1 MAITSSNVSSLGGS
15 QPRGSSLSGAVS
27 FVKGSNS
34 KNSIVGA
41 NNIRPIRTK
50 IGAQIENIKPKGNIG
65 ERSNVV
71 RDFVSTF
78 GNEKTEKILTKNLK
92 ILRDT
97 YVETFEVA
105 RLLRASSA
113 KLGSGLAAGGGG
125 GGGGGLLGNLLGGGI
140 GFLITRM
147 IGSAL
152 AGVWRTLGN
161 ITNWIRGRD
170 PRVTGGKDRLGRT
183 NKQTNI
189 KNQNQKT
196 NIKQTPK
203 GQNKITTSGG
213 KDITTSKKTNIQNQ
227 KTNIKQTP
235 KGEPK
240 ISTSGG
246 KDITTSSVG
255 DTVKKAKKPN
265 FFQRGIDKVKKI
277 KPKGNLLTKATQ
289 GLKNM
294 GTPGKVA
301 AGVLLGGA
309 AIFGLT
315 RGGKKE
321 PGATGGIGKEFA
333 DQFNSIVDRFGG
345 WSNKTLEAFAIL
357 GALLR
362 LINPLKGKQLAN
374 LSDSTKETI
383 TSIMESESVNTIIDT
398 QMIAA
403 EPRKLLI
410 PTAKNKKPKVV
421 MLPMPGVTG
430 NTASV
435 GGQQKIKSSD
445 GGSGTS
451 PDIPF
456 NSTSK
461 SDSYA
466 SLETRMIYNIVG

>member
-125 GGGGGLLGNLLGGGI
+125 GGGGGGLLNPVNLAKLGIGAFLTKKLINPIGNLI
-140 GFLITRM
+140 
-147 IGSAL
+147 
-152 AGVWRTLGN
+152 N
-161 ITNWIRGRD
+161 KIRGKD
-170 PRVTGGKDRLGRT
+170 PRITGTQDRLGKT
-183 NKQTNI
+183 NKKTNI
-189 KNQNQKT
+189 QNQNQNQKT

-203 GQNKITTSGG
+203 GQPKIT
-213 KDITTSKKTNIQNQ
+213 
-227 KTNIKQTP
+227 
-235 KGEPK
+235 
-240 ISTSGG
+240 TSGG

-255 DTVKKAKKPN
+255 DTVKKTKKPN

-333 DQFNSIVDRFGG
+333 DQFSSIVDRFGG
-345 WSNKTLEAFAIL
+345 WSDKTLEAFAIL
-357 GALLR
+357 GALLN
-362 LINPLKGKQLAN
+362 LLNPLKGRQLAN
-374 LSDSTKETI
+374 LSESTKETI

>member
-15 QPRGSSLSGAVS
+15 QPRGSSVSGALS

-78 GNEKTEKILTKNLK
+78 GNEQTEKILTKNLK

-105 RLLRASSA
+105 RLLRSAST

-125 GGGGGLLGNLLGGGI
+125 GGGGGLLNPVNLAKLGIGAFLGKKLINPIGNLINKL
-140 GFLITRM
+140 
-147 IGSAL
+147 
-152 AGVWRTLGN
+152 
-161 ITNWIRGRD
+161 RGKD
-170 PRVTGGKDRLGRT
+170 PRITGTQDRLGRT
-183 NKQTNI
+183 NKKTNI
-189 KNQNQKT
+189 QNRNQKT

-203 GQNKITTSGG
+203 GQPKIT
-213 KDITTSKKTNIQNQ
+213 
-227 KTNIKQTP
+227 
-235 KGEPK
+235 
-240 ISTSGG
+240 TSGG

-255 DTVKKAKKPN
+255 DTVKKTKKPN

-277 KPKGNLLTKATQ
+277 KPKGNLLTKATK

-321 PGATGGIGKEFA
+321 TGTTGGIGKEFA
-333 DQFNSIVDRFGG
+333 DQFSSIVDRFGG
-345 WSNKTLEAFAIL
+345 WSDKTLDAFAIL

-362 LINPLKGKQLAN
+362 LINQLKGKQLAN

-435 GGQQKIKSSD
+435 GGQQKIRSS
-445 GGSGTS
+445 GSGSSGTS
-451 PDIPF
+451 PDIAF
-456 NSTSK
+456 NSSSK

-466 SLETRMIYNIVG
+466 AFETRMIYNIVG

>member
-15 QPRGSSLSGAVS
+15 QPRGSSVSGALS

-50 IGAQIENIKPKGNIG
+50 IGAQIENIKPKGNVG

-125 GGGGGLLGNLLGGGI
+125 RGGGGGLLGNVVSGAISSLATLLLTQLGRLKNWVGA
-140 GFLITRM
+140 GFNKL
-147 IGSAL
+147 
-152 AGVWRTLGN
+152 
-161 ITNWIRGRD
+161 RGKD
-170 PRVTGGKDRLGRT
+170 PRITGGKDRLGRT

-203 GQNKITTSGG
+203 GQPKIT
-213 KDITTSKKTNIQNQ
+213 
-227 KTNIKQTP
+227 
-235 KGEPK
+235 
-240 ISTSGG
+240 TSGG

-255 DTVKKAKKPN
+255 DTVKKTKKPN

-277 KPKGNLLTKATQ
+277 KPKGNILTKATK

-321 PGATGGIGKEFA
+321 TGTTGGVGKEFA

-345 WSNKTLEAFAIL
+345 WSDKTMDAFAIL
-357 GALLR
+357 GALLN

-374 LSDSTKETI
+374 LSDSAKETI

-435 GGQQKIKSSD
+435 GGQQKLKNTS
-445 GGSGTS
+445 GGSNNT

>member
-15 QPRGSSLSGAVS
+15 QPRGSSVSGALS

-50 IGAQIENIKPKGNIG
+50 IGAQIENIKPKGNVG

-125 GGGGGLLGNLLGGGI
+125 RGGGGGLLGNVVSGAISSLATLLLTQLGRLKNWVGA
-140 GFLITRM
+140 GFNKL
-147 IGSAL
+147 
-152 AGVWRTLGN
+152 
-161 ITNWIRGRD
+161 RGKD
-170 PRVTGGKDRLGRT
+170 PRITGGKDRLGRT

-203 GQNKITTSGG
+203 GQPKITTSGG
-213 KDITTSKKTNIQNQ
+213 KDVTTS
-227 KTNIKQTP
+227 
-235 KGEPK
+235 
-240 ISTSGG
+240 
-246 KDITTSSVG
+246 
-255 DTVKKAKKPN
+255 TVKDATKIKKPS
-265 FFQRGIDKVKKI
+265 IDPNLTKKI
-277 KPKGNLLTKATQ
+277 KPKGNILSKALK
-289 GLKNM
+289 GIKNM
-294 GTPGKVA
+294 PGGGKVKA
-301 AGVLLGGA
+301 AGAILLGGA

-321 PGATGGIGKEFA
+321 TGTTGGVGKEFA
-333 DQFNSIVDRFGG
+333 DQFSSIVDRFGG
-345 WSNKTLEAFAIL
+345 WSDKTLDAFAIL
-357 GALLR
+357 GALLN

-435 GGQQKIKSSD
+435 GGQQKLKSTS
-445 GGSGTS
+445 GGSNNT

>member
-15 QPRGSSLSGAVS
+15 QPRGSSVSGALS

-34 KNSIVGA
+34 KNSIVGV

-125 GGGGGLLGNLLGGGI
+125 GGGGGGL
-140 GFLITRM
+140 R
-147 IGSAL
+147 
-152 AGVWRTLGN
+152 GN
-161 ITNWIRGRD
+161 IITGAISSLATLLLTQLGRLKNWVGAGFNRILGRD
-170 PRVTGGKDRLGRT
+170 SRITGGKDRIGRT

-203 GQNKITTSGG
+203 GQPKIT
-213 KDITTSKKTNIQNQ
+213 
-227 KTNIKQTP
+227 
-235 KGEPK
+235 
-240 ISTSGG
+240 TSGG

-255 DTVKKAKKPN
+255 DTVKKTKKPN

-277 KPKGNLLTKATQ
+277 KPKGNILTKATK

-321 PGATGGIGKEFA
+321 TGTTGGVGKEFA
-333 DQFNSIVDRFGG
+333 DQFSSIVDRFGG
-345 WSNKTLEAFAIL
+345 WSDKTLDAFAIL
-357 GALLR
+357 GALLN

-435 GGQQKIKSSD
+435 GGQQKLKSTS
-445 GGSGTS
+445 GGSNNT

>member
-15 QPRGSSLSGAVS
+15 QPRGSSVSGAIS

-41 NNIRPIRTK
+41 NNIRPLGAK
-50 IGAQIENIKPKGNIG
+50 IGSQIENIKPKGNVG

-78 GNEKTEKILTKNLK
+78 GNEQTEKILTKNLK

-105 RLLRASSA
+105 RILRAAST
-113 KLGSGLAAGGGG
+113 KLGSGLAASGGGG
-125 GGGGGLLGNLLGGGI
+125 GGGGRSPLLNLAKLGIGTFLGKALIKPIGNLI
-140 GFLITRM
+140 
-147 IGSAL
+147 
-152 AGVWRTLGN
+152 N
-161 ITNWIRGRD
+161 KIRGKD
-170 PRVTGGKDRLGRT
+170 PRITGTQDRLGKT
-183 NKQTNI
+183 NKKTNI
-189 KNQNQKT
+189 QNQNQKT

-213 KDITTSKKTNIQNQ
+213 KDITTS
-227 KTNIKQTP
+227 
-235 KGEPK
+235 
-240 ISTSGG
+240 
-246 KDITTSSVG
+246 SVG
-255 DTVKKAKKPN
+255 DTVKKTKKPN

-277 KPKGNLLTKATQ
+277 KPKGNLLTKATK

-321 PGATGGIGKEFA
+321 SGATGGIGKEFA
-333 DQFNSIVDRFGG
+333 DQFDSIVERFGG
-345 WSNKTLEAFAIL
+345 WSDKTLDAFAIL
-357 GALLR
+357 GALLN

-430 NTASV
+430 NVASPR
-435 GGQQKIKSSD
+435 GGQQKIKSTSS
-445 GGSGTS
+445 GSGNS
-451 PDIPF
+451 PDIAF
-456 NSTSK
+456 NSSSK

-466 SLETRMIYNIVG
+466 SFETRMIYNIVG

>member
-41 NNIRPIRTK
+41 NNIRPIKTK

-71 RDFVSTF
+71 RDFVTTF

-105 RLLRASSA
+105 RILRAAST

-125 GGGGGLLGNLLGGGI
+125 GGGGGGNLPLNLAKFGI
-140 GFLITRM
+140 GAFLTKKLINP
-147 IGSAL
+147 IGNL
-152 AGVWRTLGN
+152 IN
-161 ITNWIRGRD
+161 KIRGKD
-170 PRVTGGKDRLGRT
+170 PRITGTQDRLGKT
-183 NKQTNI
+183 NKKTNI
-189 KNQNQKT
+189 QNQNQKT

-203 GQNKITTSGG
+203 SQTKIT
-213 KDITTSKKTNIQNQ
+213 
-227 KTNIKQTP
+227 
-235 KGEPK
+235 
-240 ISTSGG
+240 TSGG

-255 DTVKKAKKPN
+255 DTVKKTKKPN

-277 KPKGNLLTKATQ
+277 KPKGNLLTKATK

-321 PGATGGIGKEFA
+321 PGTTGGVGKEFA
-333 DQFNSIVDRFGG
+333 DQFNSIVERFGG
-345 WSNKTLEAFAIL
+345 WSDKTLEAFAIL
-357 GALLR
+357 GALLN
-362 LINPLKGKQLAN
+362 LLNPLKGRQLAN
-374 LSDSTKETI
+374 LSESTKETI

-410 PTAKNKKPKVV
+410 PTAKNKNPKVV

-430 NTASV
+430 NVASSR
-435 GGQQKIKSSD
+435 GGQQKVRSS
-445 GGSGTS
+445 GSGSSGTS
-451 PDIPF
+451 PDIAF
-456 NSTSK
+456 NSSSK

-466 SLETRMIYNIVG
+466 AFETRMIYNIVG

>member
-15 QPRGSSLSGAVS
+15 QPRGSSVSGALS

-50 IGAQIENIKPKGNIG
+50 IGAQIENIKPKGNVG

-78 GNEKTEKILTKNLK
+78 GNEQTEKILTKNLK

-105 RLLRASSA
+105 RLLRSAST
-113 KLGSGLAAGGGG
+113 KLGAGIGAAGAGGGG
-125 GGGGGLLGNLLGGGI
+125 GNAFVGGLFGGALAKIGAVLSAALIKPIGNLINKL
-140 GFLITRM
+140 
-147 IGSAL
+147 
-152 AGVWRTLGN
+152 
-161 ITNWIRGRD
+161 RGKD
-170 PRVTGGKDRLGRT
+170 PRITGTQDRLGRT
-183 NKQTNI
+183 NKKTNI
-189 KNQNQKT
+189 QNQNQKT

-203 GQNKITTSGG
+203 GQPKITTSGG
-213 KDITTSKKTNIQNQ
+213 KDVTTS
-227 KTNIKQTP
+227 
-235 KGEPK
+235 
-240 ISTSGG
+240 
-246 KDITTSSVG
+246 
-255 DTVKKAKKPN
+255 TVKDATKIKKPS
-265 FFQRGIDKVKKI
+265 IDAGVTKKI
-277 KPKGNLLTKATQ
+277 KPKGNILSKAVR

-294 GTPGKVA
+294 PGGAKVKA
-301 AGVLLGGA
+301 AGAILLGGA

-321 PGATGGIGKEFA
+321 TGTTGGIGKEFA
-333 DQFNSIVDRFGG
+333 DQFDSIVERFGG
-345 WSNKTLEAFAIL
+345 WSDKTLEAFAIL

-362 LINPLKGKQLAN
+362 IINPLKGKQLAN

-410 PTAKNKKPKVV
+410 PTAKNKNPKVV

-430 NTASV
+430 NVASSG

-456 NSTSK
+456 NSSSK

>member
-15 QPRGSSLSGAVS
+15 QPRGSSVSGALS

-140 GFLITRM
+140 GLLITRM

-161 ITNWIRGRD
+161 ITNRIRGKD
-170 PRVTGGKDRLGRT
+170 PRITGTQDRFGKT
-183 NKQTNI
+183 NKKTNI
-189 KNQNQKT
+189 QNQNQKN
-196 NIKQTPK
+196 NIKQTK

-213 KDITTSKKTNIQNQ
+213 KDVTTS
-227 KTNIKQTP
+227 
-235 KGEPK
+235 
-240 ISTSGG
+240 
-246 KDITTSSVG
+246 
-255 DTVKKAKKPN
+255 TVKDATKIKKPS
-265 FFQRGIDKVKKI
+265 IDAGVTKKI
-277 KPKGNLLTKATQ
+277 KPKGNILSRAVR

-294 GTPGKVA
+294 PGGGKVKA
-301 AGVLLGGA
+301 AGAILLGGA

-321 PGATGGIGKEFA
+321 PGTTGGIGKEFA

-345 WSNKTLEAFAIL
+345 WSDKTLEAFAIL
-357 GALLR
+357 GALLNI
-362 LINPLKGKQLAN
+362 INPLKGKQLAN

-430 NTASV
+430 NVASSG

-456 NSTSK
+456 NSSSK

>member
-15 QPRGSSLSGAVS
+15 QPRGSSVSGALS

-50 IGAQIENIKPKGNIG
+50 IGAQIENIKPKGNVG

-78 GNEKTEKILTKNLK
+78 GNEQTEKILTKNLK

-105 RLLRASSA
+105 RLLRSAST
-113 KLGSGLAAGGGG
+113 KLGAGIGAAGAGGGG
-125 GGGGGLLGNLLGGGI
+125 GNAFVGGLFGGALAKIGAVLSAALIKPIGNLINKL
-140 GFLITRM
+140 
-147 IGSAL
+147 
-152 AGVWRTLGN
+152 
-161 ITNWIRGRD
+161 RGKD
-170 PRVTGGKDRLGRT
+170 PRITGTQDRLGKT
-183 NKQTNI
+183 NKKTNI
-189 KNQNQKT
+189 QNQNQKT

-203 GQNKITTSGG
+203 GQPKITTSGG
-213 KDITTSKKTNIQNQ
+213 KDVTTS
-227 KTNIKQTP
+227 
-235 KGEPK
+235 
-240 ISTSGG
+240 
-246 KDITTSSVG
+246 
-255 DTVKKAKKPN
+255 TVKDATKIKKPS
-265 FFQRGIDKVKKI
+265 IDAGVTKKI
-277 KPKGNLLTKATQ
+277 KPKGNILSKAVR

-294 GTPGKVA
+294 PGGAKVKA
-301 AGVLLGGA
+301 AGAILLGGA

-321 PGATGGIGKEFA
+321 TGTTGGIGKEFA
-333 DQFNSIVDRFGG
+333 DQFDSIVERFGG
-345 WSNKTLEAFAIL
+345 WSDKTLEAFAIL
-357 GALLR
+357 GALLN
-362 LINPLKGKQLAN
+362 LLNPLKGRQLAN

-430 NTASV
+430 NVASSR
-435 GGQQKIKSSD
+435 GGQQKVRSS
-445 GGSGTS
+445 GSGSSGTS
-451 PDIPF
+451 PDIAF
-456 NSTSK
+456 NSSSK

-466 SLETRMIYNIVG
+466 AFETRMIYNIVG

>member
-15 QPRGSSLSGAVS
+15 QPRGSSVSGALS

-125 GGGGGLLGNLLGGGI
+125 GGGGGGL
-140 GFLITRM
+140 R
-147 IGSAL
+147 
-152 AGVWRTLGN
+152 GN
-161 ITNWIRGRD
+161 IITGAISSLATLLLTQLGRLKNWVGAGFNRILGRD
-170 PRVTGGKDRLGRT
+170 SRITGGKDRIGRT

-203 GQNKITTSGG
+203 GQPKITTSGG
-213 KDITTSKKTNIQNQ
+213 KDITTS
-227 KTNIKQTP
+227 
-235 KGEPK
+235 
-240 ISTSGG
+240 
-246 KDITTSSVG
+246 
-255 DTVKKAKKPN
+255 TVKDATKIKKPP
-265 FFQRGIDKVKKI
+265 IDPNLTKKI
-277 KPKGNLLTKATQ
+277 KPKGNILSKALK
-289 GLKNM
+289 GIKNM
-294 GTPGKVA
+294 PGGGKVKA
-301 AGVLLGGA
+301 AGAILLGSA

-321 PGATGGIGKEFA
+321 TGTTGGVGKEFA

-345 WSNKTLEAFAIL
+345 WSDKTMDAFAIL
-357 GALLR
+357 GALLN
-362 LINPLKGKQLAN
+362 LLNPLKGRQLAN
-374 LSDSTKETI
+374 LSDSAKETI

-435 GGQQKIKSSD
+435 GGQQKLKSTS
-445 GGSGTS
+445 GGSNNT

>member
-50 IGAQIENIKPKGNIG
+50 IGAQIENIKPKGNVG

-78 GNEKTEKILTKNLK
+78 GNEQTEKILTKNLK

-105 RLLRASSA
+105 RLLRSAST
-113 KLGSGLAAGGGG
+113 KLGAGIGAAGAGGGG
-125 GGGGGLLGNLLGGGI
+125 GNAFVGGLFGGALAKIGAVLSAALIKPIGNLINKL
-140 GFLITRM
+140 
-147 IGSAL
+147 
-152 AGVWRTLGN
+152 
-161 ITNWIRGRD
+161 RGKD
-170 PRVTGGKDRLGRT
+170 PRITGTQDRLGRT
-183 NKQTNI
+183 NKKTNI
-189 KNQNQKT
+189 QNQNQKT

-203 GQNKITTSGG
+203 GQPKITTSGG
-213 KDITTSKKTNIQNQ
+213 KDVTTS
-227 KTNIKQTP
+227 
-235 KGEPK
+235 
-240 ISTSGG
+240 
-246 KDITTSSVG
+246 
-255 DTVKKAKKPN
+255 TVKDATKIKKPS
-265 FFQRGIDKVKKI
+265 IDAGVTKKI
-277 KPKGNLLTKATQ
+277 KPKGNILSKAVR

-294 GTPGKVA
+294 PGGAKVKA
-301 AGVLLGGA
+301 AGAILLGGA

-321 PGATGGIGKEFA
+321 TGTTGGIGKEFA
-333 DQFNSIVDRFGG
+333 DQFDSIVERFGG
-345 WSNKTLEAFAIL
+345 WSDKTLEAFAIL

-362 LINPLKGKQLAN
+362 IINPLKGKQLAN

-430 NTASV
+430 NVASSG

-456 NSTSK
+456 NSSSK

>member
-15 QPRGSSLSGAVS
+15 QPRGSSVSGALS

-50 IGAQIENIKPKGNIG
+50 IGAQVENIKPKGNIG

-140 GFLITRM
+140 GLLITRM

-161 ITNWIRGRD
+161 ITNRIRGKD
-170 PRVTGGKDRLGRT
+170 PRITGTQDRFGKT
-183 NKQTNI
+183 NKKTNI
-189 KNQNQKT
+189 QNQNQKN
-196 NIKQTPK
+196 NIKQTK

-213 KDITTSKKTNIQNQ
+213 KDVTTS
-227 KTNIKQTP
+227 
-235 KGEPK
+235 
-240 ISTSGG
+240 
-246 KDITTSSVG
+246 
-255 DTVKKAKKPN
+255 TVKDATKIKKPS
-265 FFQRGIDKVKKI
+265 IDAGVTKKI
-277 KPKGNLLTKATQ
+277 KPKGNILSRAVR

-294 GTPGKVA
+294 PGGGKVKA
-301 AGVLLGGA
+301 AGAILLGGA

-321 PGATGGIGKEFA
+321 PGTTGGIGKEFA

-345 WSNKTLEAFAIL
+345 WSDKTLEAFAIL
-357 GALLR
+357 GALLNI
-362 LINPLKGKQLAN
+362 INPLKGKQLAN

-430 NTASV
+430 NVASSG

-456 NSTSK
+456 NSSSK

>member
-15 QPRGSSLSGAVS
+15 QPRGSSVSGALS

-41 NNIRPIRTK
+41 NNIRPIKTK

-105 RLLRASSA
+105 RILRAAST

-125 GGGGGLLGNLLGGGI
+125 GGGGGGNLPLNLAKLGI
-140 GFLITRM
+140 GAFLAKRLINP
-147 IGSAL
+147 IGNL
-152 AGVWRTLGN
+152 IN
-161 ITNWIRGRD
+161 KIRGKD
-170 PRVTGGKDRLGRT
+170 PRITGTQDRLGKT
-183 NKQTNI
+183 NKKTNI
-189 KNQNQKT
+189 QNQNQKT

-203 GQNKITTSGG
+203 SQNKITTSGG

-246 KDITTSSVG
+246 KDVTTS
-255 DTVKKAKKPN
+255 TVKDATKIKKPS
-265 FFQRGIDKVKKI
+265 IDTGVTKKI
-277 KPKGNLLTKATQ
+277 KPKGNILSKAVR

-294 GTPGKVA
+294 PGGAKVKA
-301 AGVLLGGA
+301 AGAILLGGA

-333 DQFNSIVDRFGG
+333 DQFSSIVDRFGG
-345 WSNKTLEAFAIL
+345 WSDKTLEAFAIL

-410 PTAKNKKPKVV
+410 PTAKNKNPKVV

-435 GGQQKIKSSD
+435 GGQQKIKSS
-445 GGSGTS
+445 GSGSSGTS

-456 NSTSK
+456 NPSSK

-466 SLETRMIYNIVG
+466 AFETRMIYNIVG

>member
-50 IGAQIENIKPKGNIG
+50 IGAQIENIKPKGNVG

-78 GNEKTEKILTKNLK
+78 GNEQTEKILTKNLK

-105 RLLRASSA
+105 RLLRSAST
-113 KLGSGLAAGGGG
+113 KLGSGLAAGGGR
-125 GGGGGLLGNLLGGGI
+125 GGGGGLLGNVVGGA
-140 GFLITRM
+140 
-147 IGSAL
+147 IGSL
-152 AGVWRTLGN
+152 ATLLFTQLGRLK
-161 ITNWIRGRD
+161 NWVGAGFNKLRGKD
-170 PRVTGGKDRLGRT
+170 PRITGTQDRLGKT
-183 NKQTNI
+183 NKKTNI
-189 KNQNQKT
+189 QNQNKKT

-203 GQNKITTSGG
+203 GQPKITTSGG
-213 KDITTSKKTNIQNQ
+213 KDVTTS
-227 KTNIKQTP
+227 
-235 KGEPK
+235 
-240 ISTSGG
+240 
-246 KDITTSSVG
+246 
-255 DTVKKAKKPN
+255 TVKDATKIKKPS
-265 FFQRGIDKVKKI
+265 IDTGVTKKI
-277 KPKGNLLTKATQ
+277 KPKGNILSRAVR
-289 GLKNM
+289 GIKNM
-294 GTPGKVA
+294 PGGAKVKA
-301 AGVLLGGA
+301 AGAILLGGA

-321 PGATGGIGKEFA
+321 TGTTGGIGKEFA
-333 DQFNSIVDRFGG
+333 DQFDSIVERFGG
-345 WSNKTLEAFAIL
+345 WSDKTLEAFAIL

-383 TSIMESESVNTIIDT
+383 TSIMESESVDTIIDT

-421 MLPMPGVTG
+421 MLPMPGTTG
-430 NTASV
+430 TTASV
-435 GGQQKIKSSD
+435 KGQQKIKSTS
-445 GGSGTS
+445 GGSNNT

-456 NSTSK
+456 NSSSK

>member
-15 QPRGSSLSGAVS
+15 QPRGSSVSGALS

-105 RLLRASSA
+105 RLLRSAST

-125 GGGGGLLGNLLGGGI
+125 GGGGGLLNPVNLAKLGIGAFLGKKLINPIGNLINKL
-140 GFLITRM
+140 
-147 IGSAL
+147 
-152 AGVWRTLGN
+152 
-161 ITNWIRGRD
+161 RGKD
-170 PRVTGGKDRLGRT
+170 PRITGTQDRLGRT
-183 NKQTNI
+183 NKKTNI
-189 KNQNQKT
+189 QNRNQKT

-203 GQNKITTSGG
+203 GQPKITTSGG
-213 KDITTSKKTNIQNQ
+213 KDITTSSVKDAT
-227 KTNIKQTP
+227 
-235 KGEPK
+235 K
-240 ISTSGG
+240 I
-246 KDITTSSVG
+246 
-255 DTVKKAKKPN
+255 KKPP
-265 FFQRGIDKVKKI
+265 IDPNLTKKI
-277 KPKGNLLTKATQ
+277 KPKGNILSKALK
-289 GLKNM
+289 GIKNM
-294 GTPGKVA
+294 PGGGKVKA
-301 AGVLLGGA
+301 AGAILLGSA

-321 PGATGGIGKEFA
+321 TGTTGGIGKEFA
-333 DQFNSIVDRFGG
+333 DQFSSIVDRFGG
-345 WSNKTLEAFAIL
+345 WSDKTLDAFAIL

-410 PTAKNKKPKVV
+410 PTAKNKNPKVV

-435 GGQQKIKSSD
+435 GGQQKIRSS
-445 GGSGTS
+445 GSGSSGTS
-451 PDIPF
+451 PDIAF
-456 NSTSK
+456 NSSSK

-466 SLETRMIYNIVG
+466 AFETRMIYNIVG

>member
-125 GGGGGLLGNLLGGGI
+125 GGGLLGNVISGAIGGI
-140 GFLITRM
+140 ATLLLTQLGRLKNWVGAGFNR
-147 IGSAL
+147 
-152 AGVWRTLGN
+152 
-161 ITNWIRGRD
+161 IRGKD
-170 PRVTGGKDRLGRT
+170 PRITGTQDRFGKT
-183 NKQTNI
+183 NKKTNI
-189 KNQNQKT
+189 QNQNQKN
-196 NIKQTPK
+196 NIKQTK

-240 ISTSGG
+240 ITTSGG

-315 RGGKKE
+315 SGGKKE
-321 PGATGGIGKEFA
+321 TGTTGGIGKEFA

>member
-15 QPRGSSLSGAVS
+15 QPRGSSVSGALS

-50 IGAQIENIKPKGNIG
+50 IGAQIENIKPKGNVG

-78 GNEKTEKILTKNLK
+78 GNEQTEKILTKNLK

-125 GGGGGLLGNLLGGGI
+125 GGGGLLGNLLGGGI
-140 GFLITRM
+140 GLLITRM

-161 ITNWIRGRD
+161 ITNRIRGKD
-170 PRVTGGKDRLGRT
+170 PRITGTQDRFGKT
-183 NKQTNI
+183 NKKTNI
-189 KNQNQKT
+189 QNQNQKT

-203 GQNKITTSGG
+203 SQTKITTSGG
-213 KDITTSKKTNIQNQ
+213 KDIT
-227 KTNIKQTP
+227 
-235 KGEPK
+235 
-240 ISTSGG
+240 
-246 KDITTSSVG
+246 SSVK
-255 DTVKKAKKPN
+255 DATKIKKPP
-265 FFQRGIDKVKKI
+265 IDPNLTKKI
-277 KPKGNLLTKATQ
+277 KPKGNILSRAVR

-294 GTPGKVA
+294 PGGGKVKA
-301 AGVLLGGA
+301 AGAILLGGA

-321 PGATGGIGKEFA
+321 PGTTGGIGKEFA

-345 WSNKTLEAFAIL
+345 WSDKTLEAFAIL
-357 GALLR
+357 GALLNI
-362 LINPLKGKQLAN
+362 INPLKGKQLAN

-430 NTASV
+430 NVASSG

-456 NSTSK
+456 NSSSK